1 MNSAE
6 QTMFLRAR
14 IAAIDV
20 EKYEILEEY
29 ILTNDRDMLDTI
41 MAKYHALCLELD
53 LHIAT
58 LDSLNEAFL
67 RARIAAIEA
76 ETFEIHVEYAF
87 TDERDERDILMAR
100 YHSIS
105 IEYALHYA
113 TLYSLIYGDG

>member
-6 QTMFLRAR
+6 QTTFLRAR
-14 IAAIDV
+14 IAAIVV
-20 EKYEILEEY
+20 ETFEIHVEY
-29 ILTNDRDMLDTI
+29 AFTDERDMRDIL
-41 MAKYHALCLELD
+41 MAKYHALCLELS

-76 ETFEIHVEYAF
+76 ETFEIHVEYAL
-87 TDERDERDILMAR
+87 TDDCNMRDILMAR

-105 IEYALHYA
+105 LEYALHNA
-113 TLYSLIYGDG
+113 TLDGNG

>member
-6 QTMFLRAR
+6 QTTFLLAR

-20 EKYEILEEY
+20 EKYEVLDEY
-29 ILTNDRDMLDTI
+29 ILTNDRDMLHTI
-41 MAKYHALCLELD
+41 MAKYNALCLECA
-53 LHIAT
+53 LHKAT

-76 ETFEIHVEYAF
+76 ETFEIHVEYAL
-87 TDERDERDILMAR
+87 TDDCNMRDILMAR

-105 IEYALHYA
+105 LEYALHNA
-113 TLYSLIYGDG
+113 TLDGDG